1 MLKKKMIRDVLQ
13 NKSQFITIFLMVLI
27 GVMVYVGIES
37 YMDGMI
43 NAADKFYS
51 ENNLQDL
58 NVMGNNL
65 TKEDL
70 EKIKTLNNVTDAERK
85 LVVTGIDADDND
97 KTYLISFIESNNIS
111 KFYVITGEEF
121 DANKKGVWVD
131 NFYAEKNNLN
141 VGDTIK
147 IQYDSFIL
155 EEKILGLIN
164 VPDHIYDVKD
174 ESELVPNR
182 NVFGFVYLSY
192 NEIPENYIKSMVMEN
207 LQINDDKLIDQYIK
221 DFNYKNYI
229 PYNYIMV
236 DVDSKDNVNNVKND
250 IEDNVKDALAI
261 IKIEDTSSY
270 LMYQGEIDE
279 GASYVGIFSGLFLFI
294 ALLSV
299 ITTMT
304 RVVKKQKLQIGT
316 LKALGFKNYKISL
329 HYISY
334 GFLVSLIASIFGI
347 FLGRFFIGNVF
358 LGLEMSFFEV
368 PNGVPVINKGSYVVA
383 LAVVLVVSFIT
394 YLTCRKELKKVK
406 IKNPKTVKKAIKK
419 LKKNKKYYVKVRAYT
434 DYNGVRYYG
443 DRSTMLSSYYSNV
456 YATYY
461 SYYVNNKN
469 RTTNLKIASKKINGT
484 IIQPGETFD
493 FNKVVGSRTA
503 AKGYKKAHVFTGENS
518 TTMGL
523 AGGICQVASTVFNT
537 ALISNVKIVERH
549 QHSQRVSYVPLG
561 RDAAISG
568 NVQNFRWKNNT
579 KYAIKIKMTVKGG
592 KITCTFYT
600 CQKAKP
606 KKVKLK
612 VTQKGKTF
620 TLKRSVKGKTNY
632 SCKSKY

>member
-1 MLKKKMIRDVLQ
+1 MKKSLSLIVSVLLVALCLGFSFSAYADDA
-13 NKSQFITIFLMVLI
+13 KVLT
-27 GVMVYVGIES
+27 
-37 YMDGMI
+37 D
-43 NAADKFYS
+43 A
-51 ENNLQDL
+51 
-58 NVMGNNL
+58 
-65 TKEDL
+65 
-70 EKIKTLNNVTDAERK
+70 NVT
-85 LVVTGIDADDND
+85 L
-97 KTYLISFIESNNIS
+97 SQQS
-111 KFYVITGEEF
+111 
-121 DANKKGVWVD
+121 
-131 NFYAEKNNLN
+131 
-141 VGDTIK
+141 
-147 IQYDSFIL
+147 
-155 EEKILGLIN
+155 
-164 VPDHIYDVKD
+164 
-174 ESELVPNR
+174 
-182 NVFGFVYLSY
+182 FVYDGTAKNPAVIY
-192 NEIPENYIKSMVMEN
+192 NEITLLENTDYTVKYSNNVDVGTVKATITGINNYSGTAVKEFKITPIKF
-207 LQINDDKLIDQYIK
+207 DDKKVSVSLEKSSFVYNGQSITPVVYVAYNHNYLIQNTDFTATYSNNNAPGVATVKITGIGNYSGSISKTYIILPEKIASVSIKK
-221 DFNYKNYI
+221 DSATSAVISWSAASKVSGYEILKFDSAKNAYVHLANVSNSQTSYKVSSLKNSTAYYYQIRAYKTVNDKNYYGEAGNTVFTFI
-229 PYNYIMV
+229 KPSKVKLTSVTLSKTTLNVEWKKVNCSGYEITYTT
-236 DVDSKDNVNNVKND
+236 DSKFK
-250 IEDNVKDALAI
+250 K
-261 IKIEDTSSY
+261 
-270 LMYQGEIDE
+270 
-279 GASYVGIFSGLFLFI
+279 GLKTI
-294 ALLSV
+294 
-299 ITTMT
+299 
-304 RVVKKQKLQIGT
+304 
-316 LKALGFKNYKISL
+316 
-329 HYISY
+329 
-334 GFLVSLIASIFGI
+334 
-347 FLGRFFIGNVF
+347 
-358 LGLEMSFFEV
+358 
-368 PNGVPVINKGSYVVA
+368 
-383 LAVVLVVSFIT
+383 
-394 YLTCRKELKKVK
+394 K

-461 SYYVNNKN
+461 SYYVNNKD

-606 KKVKLK
+606 KKVKLN

>member
-1 MLKKKMIRDVLQ
+1 MKKSLSLIVSVLFAALCLGFSFSAYADDAKVLTDANVTLSQQNFVYDGTAKNPAVIYNGITLSENTDYTVKYSNNVDVGTVTATITGINNYSGTAVKEFKITPIKFDDKKVSVSLE
-13 NKSQFITIFLMVLI
+13 KSSFVYNGQSITPV
-27 GVMVYVGIES
+27 VYVAYNHNYLIQNTDFTATYSNNNAPGVATVKIKGI
-37 YMDGMI
+37 G
-43 NAADKFYS
+43 NYS
-51 ENNLQDL
+51 GSISKTYIILP
-58 NVMGNNL
+58 
-65 TKEDL
+65 
-70 EKIKTLNNVTDAERK
+70 EKIASVSIKKDSATSAVISWSAASKVSGYEILKFDSAKNAYVHLTHVSNNQTSYKVSSLKNSTAYYYQVRAYKTV
-85 LVVTGIDADDND
+85 ND
-97 KTYLISFIESNNIS
+97 KHYYGEVGNTVFTFIKPSKVKLTSVTLSKTTLKVEWKKVNCSGYELTYTTDS
-111 KFYVITGEEF
+111 KF
-121 DANKKGVWVD
+121 KKG
-131 NFYAEKNNLN
+131 
-141 VGDTIK
+141 
-147 IQYDSFIL
+147 
-155 EEKILGLIN
+155 
-164 VPDHIYDVKD
+164 
-174 ESELVPNR
+174 
-182 NVFGFVYLSY
+182 
-192 NEIPENYIKSMVMEN
+192 
-207 LQINDDKLIDQYIK
+207 
-221 DFNYKNYI
+221 
-229 PYNYIMV
+229 
-236 DVDSKDNVNNVKND
+236 
-250 IEDNVKDALAI
+250 
-261 IKIEDTSSY
+261 
-270 LMYQGEIDE
+270 
-279 GASYVGIFSGLFLFI
+279 
-294 ALLSV
+294 
-299 ITTMT
+299 
-304 RVVKKQKLQIGT
+304 
-316 LKALGFKNYKISL
+316 
-329 HYISY
+329 
-334 GFLVSLIASIFGI
+334 
-347 FLGRFFIGNVF
+347 
-358 LGLEMSFFEV
+358 
-368 PNGVPVINKGSYVVA
+368 
-383 LAVVLVVSFIT
+383 
-394 YLTCRKELKKVK
+394 LKKVK

-461 SYYVNNKN
+461 SYYVNNKD

-568 NVQNFRWKNNT
+568 NVQNLRWKNNT

>member
-1 MLKKKMIRDVLQ
+1 MKKSLSLIVSVLFAALCLGFSFSAYADDAKVLTDT
-13 NKSQFITIFLMVLI
+13 NVTLSQQSFVYDGTAKNPAVIYNGITL
-27 GVMVYVGIES
+27 
-37 YMDGMI
+37 
-43 NAADKFYS
+43 S
-51 ENNLQDL
+51 ENTDYTVKYSN
-58 NVMGNNL
+58 NVDVGTVKATITGINNYSG
-65 TKEDL
+65 TAVKEFKITPIKFDDKKVSVLL
-70 EKIKTLNNVTDAERK
+70 EKSSFVYNGQSITPVIYVAYNHNYLIQNTDFTATYSNNNAPGVATVKIK
-85 LVVTGIDADDND
+85 GIGNYSGSISKTYVILPEKIASVSIKKGSATSAVISWSAASKVSGYEILKFDSAKNAYVHLAYVSNSQTSYKVSSLKNSTAYYYQVRAYKTVND
-97 KTYLISFIESNNIS
+97 KNYYGEVGNTVFTFIKPSKVKLTSVTLSKTTLKVEWKKVNCSGYEITYTTDS
-111 KFYVITGEEF
+111 KF
-121 DANKKGVWVD
+121 KKG
-131 NFYAEKNNLN
+131 
-141 VGDTIK
+141 
-147 IQYDSFIL
+147 
-155 EEKILGLIN
+155 
-164 VPDHIYDVKD
+164 
-174 ESELVPNR
+174 
-182 NVFGFVYLSY
+182 
-192 NEIPENYIKSMVMEN
+192 
-207 LQINDDKLIDQYIK
+207 
-221 DFNYKNYI
+221 
-229 PYNYIMV
+229 
-236 DVDSKDNVNNVKND
+236 
-250 IEDNVKDALAI
+250 
-261 IKIEDTSSY
+261 
-270 LMYQGEIDE
+270 
-279 GASYVGIFSGLFLFI
+279 
-294 ALLSV
+294 
-299 ITTMT
+299 
-304 RVVKKQKLQIGT
+304 
-316 LKALGFKNYKISL
+316 
-329 HYISY
+329 
-334 GFLVSLIASIFGI
+334 
-347 FLGRFFIGNVF
+347 
-358 LGLEMSFFEV
+358 
-368 PNGVPVINKGSYVVA
+368 
-383 LAVVLVVSFIT
+383 
-394 YLTCRKELKKVK
+394 LKKVK

-620 TLKRSVKGKTNY
+620 TLKRTVKGKTNY

>member
-1 MLKKKMIRDVLQ
+1 MKKSLSLIVSVLLAAFCLGFSFSAYADDAKVLTDANVTLSQQSFVYDGTAKNPAVIYNGITLLENTDYTVKYSNNVDVGTVKATITGINNYSGTAVKEFKITPIKFDDKKVSVSLE
-13 NKSQFITIFLMVLI
+13 KSSFVYNGQSITPV
-27 GVMVYVGIES
+27 VYVAYNHNYLIQNTDFTATYSNNNAPGVATVKITGIGNYSGSISKTYIILPEKIASVTIKKDSATSAVISWSAASKVSGYEILKFDSAKNAYVHLAYVSSDQTS
-37 YMDGMI
+37 YKVSSLKNSTAYYYQI
-43 NAADKFYS
+43 RAYKTVNDKNYYGEAGNTVFTFIKPS
-51 ENNLQDL
+51 KVKLTSVTLSKTTL
-58 NVMGNNL
+58 NVEWKKVNCSGYEI
-65 TKEDL
+65 TY
-70 EKIKTLNNVTDAERK
+70 TTD
-85 LVVTGIDADDND
+85 
-97 KTYLISFIESNNIS
+97 S
-111 KFYVITGEEF
+111 KF
-121 DANKKGVWVD
+121 KKG
-131 NFYAEKNNLN
+131 
-141 VGDTIK
+141 
-147 IQYDSFIL
+147 
-155 EEKILGLIN
+155 
-164 VPDHIYDVKD
+164 
-174 ESELVPNR
+174 
-182 NVFGFVYLSY
+182 
-192 NEIPENYIKSMVMEN
+192 
-207 LQINDDKLIDQYIK
+207 
-221 DFNYKNYI
+221 
-229 PYNYIMV
+229 
-236 DVDSKDNVNNVKND
+236 
-250 IEDNVKDALAI
+250 
-261 IKIEDTSSY
+261 
-270 LMYQGEIDE
+270 
-279 GASYVGIFSGLFLFI
+279 
-294 ALLSV
+294 
-299 ITTMT
+299 
-304 RVVKKQKLQIGT
+304 
-316 LKALGFKNYKISL
+316 LK
-329 HYISY
+329 
-334 GFLVSLIASIFGI
+334 
-347 FLGRFFIGNVF
+347 
-358 LGLEMSFFEV
+358 
-368 PNGVPVINKGSYVVA
+368 
-383 LAVVLVVSFIT
+383 T
-394 YLTCRKELKKVK
+394 VK

-461 SYYVNNKN
+461 SYYVNNKD

-503 AKGYKKAHVFTGENS
+503 AKGYKKAHVFTGPNS

-579 KYAIKIKMTVKGG
+579 KYAIKIKMTVKDG

-606 KKVKLK
+606 KKVKLN

>member
-1 MLKKKMIRDVLQ
+1 MKKSLSLIVSVLFAALCLGFSFSAYADDAKVLTDTNVTLSQQSFVYDGTAKNPAVIYNGITLSENTDYTVKYSNNVDVGTVKATITGINNYSGTVVKEFKITPIKFDDKKVSVSLE
-13 NKSQFITIFLMVLI
+13 KSSFVYNGQSITPV
-27 GVMVYVGIES
+27 VYVAYNHNYLIQNTDFTATYSNNNAPGVATVKIKGI
-37 YMDGMI
+37 G
-43 NAADKFYS
+43 NYS
-51 ENNLQDL
+51 GSISKTYIILP
-58 NVMGNNL
+58 
-65 TKEDL
+65 
-70 EKIKTLNNVTDAERK
+70 EKIASVSIKKDSATSAVISWSAASKVSGYEILKFDSAKNAYVHLTHVSNNQTSYKVSSLKNSTAYYYQVRAYKTV
-85 LVVTGIDADDND
+85 ND
-97 KTYLISFIESNNIS
+97 KHYYGEVGNTVFTFIKPSKVKLTSVTLSKTTLKVEWKKVNCSGYELTYTTDS
-111 KFYVITGEEF
+111 KF
-121 DANKKGVWVD
+121 KKG
-131 NFYAEKNNLN
+131 
-141 VGDTIK
+141 
-147 IQYDSFIL
+147 
-155 EEKILGLIN
+155 
-164 VPDHIYDVKD
+164 
-174 ESELVPNR
+174 
-182 NVFGFVYLSY
+182 
-192 NEIPENYIKSMVMEN
+192 
-207 LQINDDKLIDQYIK
+207 
-221 DFNYKNYI
+221 
-229 PYNYIMV
+229 
-236 DVDSKDNVNNVKND
+236 
-250 IEDNVKDALAI
+250 
-261 IKIEDTSSY
+261 
-270 LMYQGEIDE
+270 
-279 GASYVGIFSGLFLFI
+279 
-294 ALLSV
+294 
-299 ITTMT
+299 
-304 RVVKKQKLQIGT
+304 
-316 LKALGFKNYKISL
+316 
-329 HYISY
+329 
-334 GFLVSLIASIFGI
+334 
-347 FLGRFFIGNVF
+347 
-358 LGLEMSFFEV
+358 
-368 PNGVPVINKGSYVVA
+368 
-383 LAVVLVVSFIT
+383 
-394 YLTCRKELKKVK
+394 LKKVK

-461 SYYVNNKN
+461 SYYVNNKD

-568 NVQNFRWKNNT
+568 NAQNFRWKNNT

>member
-1 MLKKKMIRDVLQ
+1 MKKSLSLIVSVLLAALCLGFSFSAYADDAKVLTDANVTLSQQSFVYDGTAKNPAVIYNGITLLENTDYTVKYSNNVDVGTVKATITGINNYSGTAVKEFKITPIKFDDKKVSVSLE
-13 NKSQFITIFLMVLI
+13 KSSFVYNGQSITPV
-27 GVMVYVGIES
+27 VYVA
-37 YMDGMI
+37 Y
-43 NAADKFYS
+43 NH
-51 ENNLQDL
+51 NNLIQNTDFTATYSNNNAPGVATVKITGIGNYSGSISKTYIILPEKIASVSIKKDSATSAVISWSAASKVSGYEILKFDSAKNAYVHLAYVSNSQTSYKASSLKNSTAYYYQIRAYKTVNDKNYYGEAGNTVFTFIKPSKVKLTSVTLSKTTL
-58 NVMGNNL
+58 NVEW
-65 TKEDL
+65 K
-70 EKIKTLNNVTDAERK
+70 KINCSGYEITYTTD
-85 LVVTGIDADDND
+85 
-97 KTYLISFIESNNIS
+97 S
-111 KFYVITGEEF
+111 KF
-121 DANKKGVWVD
+121 KKG
-131 NFYAEKNNLN
+131 
-141 VGDTIK
+141 
-147 IQYDSFIL
+147 
-155 EEKILGLIN
+155 
-164 VPDHIYDVKD
+164 
-174 ESELVPNR
+174 
-182 NVFGFVYLSY
+182 
-192 NEIPENYIKSMVMEN
+192 
-207 LQINDDKLIDQYIK
+207 
-221 DFNYKNYI
+221 
-229 PYNYIMV
+229 
-236 DVDSKDNVNNVKND
+236 
-250 IEDNVKDALAI
+250 
-261 IKIEDTSSY
+261 
-270 LMYQGEIDE
+270 
-279 GASYVGIFSGLFLFI
+279 
-294 ALLSV
+294 
-299 ITTMT
+299 
-304 RVVKKQKLQIGT
+304 
-316 LKALGFKNYKISL
+316 LK
-329 HYISY
+329 
-334 GFLVSLIASIFGI
+334 
-347 FLGRFFIGNVF
+347 
-358 LGLEMSFFEV
+358 
-368 PNGVPVINKGSYVVA
+368 
-383 LAVVLVVSFIT
+383 T
-394 YLTCRKELKKVK
+394 VK

-461 SYYVNNKN
+461 SYYVNNKD

-606 KKVKLK
+606 KKVKLN

>member
-1 MLKKKMIRDVLQ
+1 MKKSLSLIVSVLLAALCLGFSFSAYADDAKVLTDANVTLSQQSFVYDGTAKNPEVIYNGITLSENTDYTVKYSNNVDVGTVKATITGINNYSGTAVKEFKITPIKFDDKKVSVSLE
-13 NKSQFITIFLMVLI
+13 KSSFVYNGQSITPV
-27 GVMVYVGIES
+27 VYVAYNHNYLIQNTDFTATYSNNNAPGVATVKITGIGNYSGSISKTYIILPEKIASVSIKKDSATSAVISWSAASKVSGYEILKFDSAKNAYVHLANVSNSQTS
-37 YMDGMI
+37 YKVSSLKNSTAYYYQI
-43 NAADKFYS
+43 RAYKTVNDKNYYGEAGNTVFTFIKPS
-51 ENNLQDL
+51 KVKLTSVTLSKTTL
-58 NVMGNNL
+58 NVEWKKVNCSGYEI
-65 TKEDL
+65 TY
-70 EKIKTLNNVTDAERK
+70 TTD
-85 LVVTGIDADDND
+85 
-97 KTYLISFIESNNIS
+97 S
-111 KFYVITGEEF
+111 KF
-121 DANKKGVWVD
+121 KKGL
-131 NFYAEKNNLN
+131 K
-141 VGDTIK
+141 TI
-147 IQYDSFIL
+147 
-155 EEKILGLIN
+155 
-164 VPDHIYDVKD
+164 
-174 ESELVPNR
+174 
-182 NVFGFVYLSY
+182 
-192 NEIPENYIKSMVMEN
+192 
-207 LQINDDKLIDQYIK
+207 
-221 DFNYKNYI
+221 
-229 PYNYIMV
+229 
-236 DVDSKDNVNNVKND
+236 
-250 IEDNVKDALAI
+250 
-261 IKIEDTSSY
+261 
-270 LMYQGEIDE
+270 
-279 GASYVGIFSGLFLFI
+279 
-294 ALLSV
+294 
-299 ITTMT
+299 
-304 RVVKKQKLQIGT
+304 
-316 LKALGFKNYKISL
+316 
-329 HYISY
+329 
-334 GFLVSLIASIFGI
+334 
-347 FLGRFFIGNVF
+347 
-358 LGLEMSFFEV
+358 
-368 PNGVPVINKGSYVVA
+368 
-383 LAVVLVVSFIT
+383 
-394 YLTCRKELKKVK
+394 K
-406 IKNPKTVKKAIKK
+406 IKNPKTVKKSIKK

-461 SYYVNNKN
+461 SYYVNNKD

-606 KKVKLK
+606 KKVKLN
-612 VTQKGKTF
+612 VTQKGKSF

>member
-1 MLKKKMIRDVLQ
+1 MKKSLSLIVSVLFAALCLGFSFSAYADDAKVLTDTNVTLSQQSFVYDGTAKNPAVIYNGITLLENTDYTVKYSNNVDVGTVKATITGINNYSGTAVKEFKITPIKFDDKKVSVSLEKSSFVYNGQSITPVVYVAYNHNYLIQNTDFTATYSNNSAPGVATVKIKGIGNYCGSISKTYVILPEKIASVSIKKDSATSAVISWSAASKVSGYEILKFDSAKNAYVHLTHVSNSQTSYKVSSLKNSTAYYYQVRAYKTVNDKHYYGEAGNTVFTFIKPSKVKLKSVTLSKTTLNVEWKKVNCSGYEITYTTDSKFKKGLKKM
-13 NKSQFITIFLMVLI
+13 
-27 GVMVYVGIES
+27 
-37 YMDGMI
+37 
-43 NAADKFYS
+43 
-51 ENNLQDL
+51 
-58 NVMGNNL
+58 
-65 TKEDL
+65 
-70 EKIKTLNNVTDAERK
+70 
-85 LVVTGIDADDND
+85 
-97 KTYLISFIESNNIS
+97 
-111 KFYVITGEEF
+111 
-121 DANKKGVWVD
+121 
-131 NFYAEKNNLN
+131 
-141 VGDTIK
+141 
-147 IQYDSFIL
+147 
-155 EEKILGLIN
+155 
-164 VPDHIYDVKD
+164 
-174 ESELVPNR
+174 
-182 NVFGFVYLSY
+182 
-192 NEIPENYIKSMVMEN
+192 
-207 LQINDDKLIDQYIK
+207 
-221 DFNYKNYI
+221 
-229 PYNYIMV
+229 
-236 DVDSKDNVNNVKND
+236 
-250 IEDNVKDALAI
+250 
-261 IKIEDTSSY
+261 
-270 LMYQGEIDE
+270 
-279 GASYVGIFSGLFLFI
+279 
-294 ALLSV
+294 
-299 ITTMT
+299 
-304 RVVKKQKLQIGT
+304 
-316 LKALGFKNYKISL
+316 
-329 HYISY
+329 
-334 GFLVSLIASIFGI
+334 
-347 FLGRFFIGNVF
+347 
-358 LGLEMSFFEV
+358 
-368 PNGVPVINKGSYVVA
+368 
-383 LAVVLVVSFIT
+383 
-394 YLTCRKELKKVK
+394 K

-537 ALISNVKIVERH
+537 TLISNVKIVERH

>member
-1 MLKKKMIRDVLQ
+1 MIMKKSLSLIVSVLFAALCLGFSFSAYADDAKVLTDTNVTLSQQSFVYDGTAKNPAVIYNGITLSENTDYTVKYSNNVDVGTVKATITGINNYSGTAVKEFKITPIKFDDKKVSVSLE
-13 NKSQFITIFLMVLI
+13 KSTFVYNGQSITPV
-27 GVMVYVGIES
+27 VYVAYNHNYLIQNTDFTATYSNNNAPGVATVKIKGI
-37 YMDGMI
+37 G
-43 NAADKFYS
+43 NYS
-51 ENNLQDL
+51 GSISKTYNILP
-58 NVMGNNL
+58 
-65 TKEDL
+65 
-70 EKIKTLNNVTDAERK
+70 EKIASVSIKKDSATSAVISWSAASKVSGYEILKFDSAKNAYVHLTHVSNSQTSYKVSSLKNSTAYYYQVRAYKTV
-85 LVVTGIDADDND
+85 ND
-97 KTYLISFIESNNIS
+97 KNYYGEVGNTVFTFIKPSKVKLTSVTLSKTTLKVEWKKVNCSGYEITYTTDS
-111 KFYVITGEEF
+111 KF
-121 DANKKGVWVD
+121 KKG
-131 NFYAEKNNLN
+131 
-141 VGDTIK
+141 
-147 IQYDSFIL
+147 
-155 EEKILGLIN
+155 
-164 VPDHIYDVKD
+164 
-174 ESELVPNR
+174 
-182 NVFGFVYLSY
+182 
-192 NEIPENYIKSMVMEN
+192 
-207 LQINDDKLIDQYIK
+207 
-221 DFNYKNYI
+221 
-229 PYNYIMV
+229 
-236 DVDSKDNVNNVKND
+236 
-250 IEDNVKDALAI
+250 
-261 IKIEDTSSY
+261 
-270 LMYQGEIDE
+270 
-279 GASYVGIFSGLFLFI
+279 
-294 ALLSV
+294 
-299 ITTMT
+299 
-304 RVVKKQKLQIGT
+304 
-316 LKALGFKNYKISL
+316 
-329 HYISY
+329 
-334 GFLVSLIASIFGI
+334 
-347 FLGRFFIGNVF
+347 
-358 LGLEMSFFEV
+358 
-368 PNGVPVINKGSYVVA
+368 
-383 LAVVLVVSFIT
+383 
-394 YLTCRKELKKVK
+394 LKKVK

-620 TLKRSVKGKTNY
+620 TLKRTVKGKTNY

>member
-1 MLKKKMIRDVLQ
+1 MKKSLSLIVSVLFAALCLGFSFSAYADDAKVLTDTNVTLSQQSFVYDGTAKNPAVIYNGITLSENTDYTVKYSNNVDVGTVKATITGINIYSGTVVKEFKITPIKFDDKKVSVSLE
-13 NKSQFITIFLMVLI
+13 KSSFVYNGQSITPV
-27 GVMVYVGIES
+27 VYVAYNHNYLIQNTDFTATYSNNNAPGVATVKIKGIGNYSGSISKTYIILPEKIASVSIKKDSATSAVISWSAASKVSGYEILKFDSAKNAYVHLTHVSNSQTS
-37 YMDGMI
+37 YKVSSLK
-43 NAADKFYS
+43 NSTAYYYQVRAYKTVNDKNYYGEAGNTVFTFIKPS
-51 ENNLQDL
+51 KVKLKSVTLSKTTL
-58 NVMGNNL
+58 NVEWKKVNCSGYEI
-65 TKEDL
+65 TY
-70 EKIKTLNNVTDAERK
+70 TTD
-85 LVVTGIDADDND
+85 
-97 KTYLISFIESNNIS
+97 S
-111 KFYVITGEEF
+111 KF
-121 DANKKGVWVD
+121 KKG
-131 NFYAEKNNLN
+131 
-141 VGDTIK
+141 
-147 IQYDSFIL
+147 
-155 EEKILGLIN
+155 
-164 VPDHIYDVKD
+164 
-174 ESELVPNR
+174 
-182 NVFGFVYLSY
+182 
-192 NEIPENYIKSMVMEN
+192 
-207 LQINDDKLIDQYIK
+207 
-221 DFNYKNYI
+221 
-229 PYNYIMV
+229 
-236 DVDSKDNVNNVKND
+236 
-250 IEDNVKDALAI
+250 
-261 IKIEDTSSY
+261 
-270 LMYQGEIDE
+270 
-279 GASYVGIFSGLFLFI
+279 
-294 ALLSV
+294 
-299 ITTMT
+299 
-304 RVVKKQKLQIGT
+304 
-316 LKALGFKNYKISL
+316 
-329 HYISY
+329 
-334 GFLVSLIASIFGI
+334 
-347 FLGRFFIGNVF
+347 
-358 LGLEMSFFEV
+358 
-368 PNGVPVINKGSYVVA
+368 
-383 LAVVLVVSFIT
+383 
-394 YLTCRKELKKVK
+394 LKKVK

-443 DRSTMLSSYYSNV
+443 DKSSMLSSYYSNV

>member
-1 MLKKKMIRDVLQ
+1 MKKSLSLIVSVLFAALCLGFSFSAYADDAKVLTDANVTLSQQSFVYDGTAKNPAVIYNGITLSENTDYTVKYSNNVDVGTVKATITGINNYSGTAVKEFKITPIKFDDKKVSVSLE
-13 NKSQFITIFLMVLI
+13 KSSFVYNGQSITPV
-27 GVMVYVGIES
+27 VYVAYNHNYLIQNTDFTATYSNNNAPGVATVKIKGIGNYSGSISKTYIILPEKIASVSIKKSSATSAVISWSAASKVSGYEILKFDSAKNAYVHLTHVSNSQTS
-37 YMDGMI
+37 YKVSSLK
-43 NAADKFYS
+43 NSTAYYYQVRAYKTVNDKNYYGEIGNTVFTFIKPS
-51 ENNLQDL
+51 KVKLKSITLSKTTL
-58 NVMGNNL
+58 NVEWKKVNCSGYEI
-65 TKEDL
+65 TY
-70 EKIKTLNNVTDAERK
+70 TTD
-85 LVVTGIDADDND
+85 
-97 KTYLISFIESNNIS
+97 S
-111 KFYVITGEEF
+111 KF
-121 DANKKGVWVD
+121 KKG
-131 NFYAEKNNLN
+131 
-141 VGDTIK
+141 
-147 IQYDSFIL
+147 
-155 EEKILGLIN
+155 
-164 VPDHIYDVKD
+164 
-174 ESELVPNR
+174 
-182 NVFGFVYLSY
+182 
-192 NEIPENYIKSMVMEN
+192 
-207 LQINDDKLIDQYIK
+207 
-221 DFNYKNYI
+221 
-229 PYNYIMV
+229 
-236 DVDSKDNVNNVKND
+236 
-250 IEDNVKDALAI
+250 
-261 IKIEDTSSY
+261 
-270 LMYQGEIDE
+270 
-279 GASYVGIFSGLFLFI
+279 
-294 ALLSV
+294 
-299 ITTMT
+299 
-304 RVVKKQKLQIGT
+304 
-316 LKALGFKNYKISL
+316 
-329 HYISY
+329 
-334 GFLVSLIASIFGI
+334 
-347 FLGRFFIGNVF
+347 
-358 LGLEMSFFEV
+358 
-368 PNGVPVINKGSYVVA
+368 
-383 LAVVLVVSFIT
+383 
-394 YLTCRKELKKVK
+394 LKKVK

-620 TLKRSVKGKTNY
+620 TLKRTVKGKTNY

>member
-1 MLKKKMIRDVLQ
+1 MKKSLSLIVSVLFAALCLGFSFSAYADDAKVLTDTNVTLSQQSFVYDGTAKNPAVIYNGITLSENTDYTVKYSNNVDVGTVKATITGINDYSGTAVKEFKITPIKFDDKKVSVSLE
-13 NKSQFITIFLMVLI
+13 KSSFVYNGQSITPV
-27 GVMVYVGIES
+27 VYVAYNHNYLIQNTDFTATYSNNNAPGVATVKIKGI
-37 YMDGMI
+37 G
-43 NAADKFYS
+43 NYS
-51 ENNLQDL
+51 GSISKTYIILP
-58 NVMGNNL
+58 
-65 TKEDL
+65 
-70 EKIKTLNNVTDAERK
+70 EKIASVSIKKSSATSAVISWSAASKVSGYEILKFDSAKNAYVHLTHVSNSQTSYKVSSLKNSTAYYYQVRAYKTV
-85 LVVTGIDADDND
+85 ND
-97 KTYLISFIESNNIS
+97 KNYYGEVGNAVFTFIKPSKVKLTSVTLSKTTLKVEWKKVNCSGYEITYTTDS
-111 KFYVITGEEF
+111 KF
-121 DANKKGVWVD
+121 KKG
-131 NFYAEKNNLN
+131 
-141 VGDTIK
+141 
-147 IQYDSFIL
+147 
-155 EEKILGLIN
+155 
-164 VPDHIYDVKD
+164 
-174 ESELVPNR
+174 
-182 NVFGFVYLSY
+182 
-192 NEIPENYIKSMVMEN
+192 
-207 LQINDDKLIDQYIK
+207 
-221 DFNYKNYI
+221 
-229 PYNYIMV
+229 
-236 DVDSKDNVNNVKND
+236 
-250 IEDNVKDALAI
+250 
-261 IKIEDTSSY
+261 
-270 LMYQGEIDE
+270 
-279 GASYVGIFSGLFLFI
+279 
-294 ALLSV
+294 
-299 ITTMT
+299 
-304 RVVKKQKLQIGT
+304 
-316 LKALGFKNYKISL
+316 
-329 HYISY
+329 
-334 GFLVSLIASIFGI
+334 
-347 FLGRFFIGNVF
+347 
-358 LGLEMSFFEV
+358 
-368 PNGVPVINKGSYVVA
+368 
-383 LAVVLVVSFIT
+383 
-394 YLTCRKELKKVK
+394 LKKVK

-461 SYYVNNKN
+461 SYYVNNKD

-612 VTQKGKTF
+612 VTQKGKNF

>member
-1 MLKKKMIRDVLQ
+1 MKKSLSLIVSVLFAALCLGFSFSAYADDAKVLTDT
-13 NKSQFITIFLMVLI
+13 NVTLSQQSFVYDGTAKNPAVIYNGITL
-27 GVMVYVGIES
+27 
-37 YMDGMI
+37 
-43 NAADKFYS
+43 S
-51 ENNLQDL
+51 ENTDYTVKYSN
-58 NVMGNNL
+58 NVDVGTVKATITGINNYSG
-65 TKEDL
+65 TAVKEFKITPIKFNDKKVSVSL
-70 EKIKTLNNVTDAERK
+70 EKSTFVYNGQSITPEKIASVSIKKSSATSAVISWSAASKVSGYEILKFDSAKNAYVHLAHVSNSQTSYKVSSLKNSTAYYYQVRAYK
-85 LVVTGIDADDND
+85 TVND
-97 KTYLISFIESNNIS
+97 KHYYGEAGNTVFTFIKPSKVKLKSVTLSKTTLKVEWKKVNCSGYEITYTTDR
-111 KFYVITGEEF
+111 KF
-121 DANKKGVWVD
+121 KKG
-131 NFYAEKNNLN
+131 
-141 VGDTIK
+141 
-147 IQYDSFIL
+147 
-155 EEKILGLIN
+155 
-164 VPDHIYDVKD
+164 
-174 ESELVPNR
+174 
-182 NVFGFVYLSY
+182 
-192 NEIPENYIKSMVMEN
+192 
-207 LQINDDKLIDQYIK
+207 
-221 DFNYKNYI
+221 
-229 PYNYIMV
+229 
-236 DVDSKDNVNNVKND
+236 
-250 IEDNVKDALAI
+250 
-261 IKIEDTSSY
+261 
-270 LMYQGEIDE
+270 
-279 GASYVGIFSGLFLFI
+279 
-294 ALLSV
+294 
-299 ITTMT
+299 
-304 RVVKKQKLQIGT
+304 
-316 LKALGFKNYKISL
+316 
-329 HYISY
+329 
-334 GFLVSLIASIFGI
+334 
-347 FLGRFFIGNVF
+347 
-358 LGLEMSFFEV
+358 
-368 PNGVPVINKGSYVVA
+368 
-383 LAVVLVVSFIT
+383 
-394 YLTCRKELKKVK
+394 LKKVK

-612 VTQKGKTF
+612 VTKKGKTF

>member
-1 MLKKKMIRDVLQ
+1 MKKSLSLIVSVLFAALCLGFSFSAYADDA
-13 NKSQFITIFLMVLI
+13 KVLT
-27 GVMVYVGIES
+27 
-37 YMDGMI
+37 D
-43 NAADKFYS
+43 
-51 ENNLQDL
+51 
-58 NVMGNNL
+58 
-65 TKEDL
+65 T
-70 EKIKTLNNVTDAERK
+70 NVT
-85 LVVTGIDADDND
+85 L
-97 KTYLISFIESNNIS
+97 SQQS
-111 KFYVITGEEF
+111 
-121 DANKKGVWVD
+121 
-131 NFYAEKNNLN
+131 
-141 VGDTIK
+141 
-147 IQYDSFIL
+147 
-155 EEKILGLIN
+155 
-164 VPDHIYDVKD
+164 
-174 ESELVPNR
+174 
-182 NVFGFVYLSY
+182 FVYDGTAKNPAVIY
-192 NEIPENYIKSMVMEN
+192 NEITLSENTDYTVKYSNNVDVGTVKATITGINNYSGTAVKEFKITPIKF
-207 LQINDDKLIDQYIK
+207 DDKKVSVSLEKSTFVYNGQSITPVVYVAYNHNYLIQNTDFTATYSNNNAPGVATVKIK
-221 DFNYKNYI
+221 GIGNYSGSISKTYNILPEKIASVSIKKDSATSAVISWSAASKVSGYEILKFDSAKNAYVHLTHVSNSQTSYKVSSLKNSTAYYYQVRAYKTVNDKNYYGEVGNTVFTFI
-229 PYNYIMV
+229 KPSKVKLTSVTLSKTTLKVEWKKVNCSGYEITYTT
-236 DVDSKDNVNNVKND
+236 DSK
-250 IEDNVKDALAI
+250 
-261 IKIEDTSSY
+261 
-270 LMYQGEIDE
+270 
-279 GASYVGIFSGLFLFI
+279 F
-294 ALLSV
+294 
-299 ITTMT
+299 
-304 RVVKKQKLQIGT
+304 KKG
-316 LKALGFKNYKISL
+316 
-329 HYISY
+329 
-334 GFLVSLIASIFGI
+334 
-347 FLGRFFIGNVF
+347 
-358 LGLEMSFFEV
+358 
-368 PNGVPVINKGSYVVA
+368 
-383 LAVVLVVSFIT
+383 
-394 YLTCRKELKKVK
+394 LKKVK

-620 TLKRSVKGKTNY
+620 TLKRTVKGKTNY